1 MIGHAAHGRP
11 LLRLR
16 HLTYMQQVHLDI
28 RQVHLHM
35 RPWSP
40 RPHHTPY
47 MPQPVDYGQFTSF
60 TDLLN
65 TDVGMAGP
73 SAYARPSFQHSP
85 VPFPMSCSLQ
95 VIVLA
100 LTKKC
105 ESAELVGSVVNVPH
119 LLSQSQPQ
127 GRPYF
132 PGHFQPSEPQ
142 VQAFVQDQSQVQT
155 QVMVQPQGNTN
166 ISISS
171 PSMATPGSGAVGTG
185 KRLHKPPS
193 RPSGGSSGQ
202 GTASPMKT
210 MELAPAVP
218 ILPESA
224 LYTQLLEFESRVDVA
239 LARKK
244 IDIVESLKNPLRA
257 QKVLR
262 IYIFNTYAN
271 QMGTNSENE
280 NAEPPSWSLRI
291 IGRIL
296 EDGKDPGLEGL
307 GFEVKRKGDKEFTAI
322 VRLEM
327 NYAPE
332 KFKLSPALQEVLGVE
347 VETRSRIMTALWHYI
362 KMRKLQIPGDT
373 SSFMCD
379 PPLRKVFGEEKL
391 KFSMVTQKITPHL
404 TPPGHI
410 HLEHRIKL
418 SGANLEK
425 NKEID
430 ACDEAISS
438 AMKKI
443 HEHLRRRAFFL
454 GFSQSPAEFINTL
467 IASQARDLKLAAAD
481 ASRDVEKES
490 RAEFYNQPWCNTNNA
505 VRRLKTMGV
514 ACLFGCLEKLFD
526 VVISSLMH
534 TLSVEWTEDAVIRY
548 LNRKPAVGSEAA
560 AGNK

>member
-1 MIGHAAHGRP
+1 MNHQNINNNNNPRMGNTGFGNP
-11 LLRLR
+11 GV
-16 HLTYMQQVHLDI
+16 MQM
-28 RQVHLHM
+28 HM
-35 RPWSP
+35 QMQMQ
-40 RPHHTPY
+40 
-47 MPQPVDYGQFTSF
+47 MPANHNQQ
-60 TDLLN
+60 
-65 TDVGMAGP
+65 
-73 SAYARPSFQHSP
+73 Q
-85 VPFPMSCSLQ
+85 
-95 VIVLA
+95 
-100 LTKKC
+100 
-105 ESAELVGSVVNVPH
+105 VPH

-142 VQAFVQDQSQVQT
+142 VHAVVQNQSAQAQAQT
-155 QVMVQPQGNTN
+155 QVMAQPQGNTN

-171 PSMATPGSGAVGTG
+171 PSMPTPGSGAAGTG

-210 MELAPAVP
+210 MELTPAVRRGKRKLP
-218 ILPESA
+218 DNTIPEKVVAILPESA
-224 LYTQLLEFESRVDVA
+224 LYTRLLEFESRVDAA

-244 IDIVESLKNPLRA
+244 IDIVESLKNPVRA

-271 QMGTNSENE
+271 QTGTNSEKE

-307 GFEVKRKGDKEFTAI
+307 VQRSSSSYPKFSSFFKKITIYLDQNLYPDNHVILWESSRSPVLHEGFEVKRKGDKEFTAI

-332 KFKLSPALQEVLGVE
+332 KFKLSPALQEVLGIE
-347 VETRSRIMTALWHYI
+347 VETRSRIMAALWHYV

-418 SGANLEK
+418 SGGSPAGNTCYDVLVDVPLLLEKELSTFLANLEK

-481 ASRDVEKES
+481 TRRDVEKER
-490 RAEFYNQPWCNTNNA
+490 RAEFYNQP
-505 VRRLKTMGV
+505 
-514 ACLFGCLEKLFD
+514 
-526 VVISSLMH
+526 
-534 TLSVEWTEDAVIRY
+534 WTEDAVIRY

-560 AGNK
+560 GNK